1 MAGTTL
7 CKIPSSSDPKPL
19 RYYSRSSASRKK
31 SETGESNIYE
41 TRQPQR
47 HRFRKLQRILP
58 SAVVTSTW
66 ILASSIIHS
75 PLTNRTAVSFSEHGT
90 VLKLTVNLGTTRQ
103 RRHQM
108 STIAR
113 ARTF

>member
-1 MAGTTL
+1 MAETTL

-31 SETGESNIYE
+31 SETGESNICE

-47 HRFRKLQRILP
+47 LRFRTQQKILP
-58 SAVVTSTW
+58 SAVVTLTW
-66 ILASSIIHS
+66 ILASSTIHS
-75 PLTNRTAVSFSEHGT
+75 PLTNRTAVSPSERGT
-90 VLKLTVNLGTTRQ
+90 VPKLTVNLGTTRQ

-108 STIAR
+108 PTIAR